1 MSAAGTEAAQARG
14 PLGVGIIGTGVIS
27 QTYLENLTSFPDVA
41 VVAVGDLV
49 PERARAKA
57 EEFGIPSW
65 GSAEDVLANPDVELV
80 VNLTIPAVHVA
91 VSSAAVAAGKH
102 VWTEKPIGLDRAS
115 TQALLAQADAAGVRI
130 GSAPDTLLGPGFQTA
145 KRALLEGVIGTPLF
159 VQTIFQTQGP
169 DAWHPEPAFLFAEGA
184 GPLLDMGPYYFSA
197 LVSLLGPID
206 AVAARG
212 SRPQL
217 ERTIRSGPRAGET
230 FPVEVPSTVQVL
242 TSFAGG
248 QHGTHLLSFDS
259 ALERAGVVEIHGSEG
274 TIVLPDP
281 NMFEGRIAYVKPLQ
295 SITDAARGGQ
305 EWIEIEP
312 VGAVTGRGL
321 GVLDMA
327 RALNEGRPHI
337 ATGELGYH
345 VLDVMLSAQESA
357 ASGATVEV
365 ASTVAPVPL
374 LPEDFD
380 PFARTRV

>member
-1 MSAAGTEAAQARG
+1 VSAATAGR
-14 PLGVGIIGTGVIS
+14 PFGVGIIGTGVIS

-49 PERARAKA
+49 PERAQAKA
-57 EEFGIPSW
+57 EEFGIASW
-65 GSAEDVLANPDVELV
+65 GTADDVLANPDVDLV
-80 VNLTIPAVHVA
+80 VNLTIPAVHVE
-91 VSSAAVAAGKH
+91 VSRAAVEAGKH
-102 VWTEKPIGLDRAS
+102 VWTEKPIGLDRDS
-115 TQALLAQADAAGVRI
+115 TRELLALAEEKGVRI

-145 KRALLEGVIGTPLF
+145 KRAIEDGVIGTPLF

-169 DAWHPEPAFLFAEGA
+169 DAWHPEPAFLFANGA

-212 SRPQL
+212 SRPQQQ
-217 ERTIRSGPRAGET
+217 RTIRSGPRAGEA

-274 TIVLPDP
+274 TLVIPDP
-281 NMFEGRIAYVKPLQ
+281 NMFTGRIAYVKPVGT
-295 SITDAARGGQ
+295 ITDADRGGQ

-312 VGAVTGRGL
+312 VGALTGRGI
-321 GVLDMA
+321 GVVDMA
-327 RALNEGRPHI
+327 RAIAVGRPHV
-337 ATGELGYH
+337 ASGELGYH
-345 VLDVMLSAQESA
+345 VLDVMLSAQDAA
-357 ASGATVEV
+357 ASGQTVAVE
-365 ASTVAPVPL
+365 STVAPVPL
-374 LPEDFD
+374 LPEGFD
-380 PFARTRV
+380 PFERTLAP

>member
-1 MSAAGTEAAQARG
+1 MATR
-14 PLGVGIIGTGVIS
+14 PFGVGIIGTGVIS

-41 VVAVGDLV
+41 VVAVGDLI

-57 EEFGIPSW
+57 EEFGIGAW
-65 GSAEDVLANPDVELV
+65 GTAADVLANPDVDLV
-80 VNLTIPAVHVA
+80 VNLTIPAVHVE
-91 VSSAAVAAGKH
+91 VSRAAVEAGKH
-102 VWTEKPIGLDRAS
+102 VWTEKPIGLDRES
-115 TQALLAQADAAGVRI
+115 TRELLALAAQKGVRI

-145 KRALLEGVIGTPLF
+145 KRAIADGVIGTPLF

-169 DAWHPEPAFLFAEGA
+169 DAWHPEPAFLFANGA

-197 LVSLLGPID
+197 LVSLLGPIE

-217 ERTIRSGPRAGET
+217 ERTIRTGPRAGET
-230 FPVEVPSTVQVL
+230 FPVQVPSTVQVL

-274 TIVLPDP
+274 SIVIPDP
-281 NMFEGRIAYVKPLQ
+281 NMFSGRIAYVRPVGT
-295 SITDAARGGQ
+295 ITDLDRGGQ
-305 EWIEIEP
+305 EWIEIPEQ
-312 VGAVTGRGL
+312 GTVTGRGL

-327 RALNEGRPHI
+327 RAIAADRPHI

-345 VLDVMLSAQESA
+345 VLDVMLSAQDAA
-357 ASGATVEV
+357 ASGETVRIE
-365 ASTVAPVPL
+365 STVAPVPL
-374 LPEDFD
+374 LEDGFD
-380 PFARTRV
+380 PFARTL